1 MKKLFSLLA
10 ALILAASSFCLLGQ
24 QPAQAVDF
32 SSFTLPSSSILVA
45 ELDVKRRNPADAK
58 LASDY
63 GQKIDLN
70 NANVRSFRDL
80 RGFYPTLAAKIA
92 RNGPYEKVEDVLNI
106 PGLSE
111 RLKSR
116 LQANLDKFTVT
127 QPSAAFNQE
136 ANRFNNGE
144 Y

>member
-10 ALILAASSFCLLGQ
+10 ALILTVSSFCLFGQ
-24 QPAQAVDF
+24 QPAQAVDLSGLTWQ
-32 SSFTLPSSSILVA
+32 SSPILA
-45 ELDVKRRNPADAK
+45 MDLDVERRNPADAK

-127 QPSAAFNQE
+127 KPSDAFNQE